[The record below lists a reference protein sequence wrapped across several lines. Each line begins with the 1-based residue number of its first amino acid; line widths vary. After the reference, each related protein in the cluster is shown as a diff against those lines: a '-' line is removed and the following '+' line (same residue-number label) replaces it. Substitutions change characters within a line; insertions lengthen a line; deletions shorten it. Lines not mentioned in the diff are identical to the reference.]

1 MDGEKIEDRLEAL
14 ERKLLK
20 LVKEHRAVKQELQ
33 EVKTA
38 KQGLEKLV
46 AKQTEEIKNF
56 QNKFKISKIVTSIA
70 SGTHETELVKLRIDE
85 FIHEID
91 KCIAH
96 LSE

>member
-1 MDGEKIEDRLEAL
+1 MDGEQIEDRLEAL

-33 EVKTA
+33 EA
-38 KQGLEKLV
+38 KAAKEGLEQLV
-46 AKQTEEIKNF
+46 AKQNVEIKNF
-56 QNKFKISKIVTSIA
+56 QNKFKISKIVKSIA
-70 SGTHETELVKLRIDE
+70 SGTHETELVKHRIDE